1 LDPPIELRNQGTQAR
16 QCQHSSACK
25 CRDKSIGTP
34 VALTL
39 FHFPNHNPQSGT
51 KTIQEGSIMAKF
63 YVESGN
69 LRTVISANN
78 SRGAALWAAHRTLSD
93 VLPFVGPDSENPTNE
108 NGQPFKLAETVR
120 VSQRGFDRPD
130 CRTYATL
137 DLISEWSQLIVALSR
152 LEHDLIE
159 QPVAATV

>member
-1 LDPPIELRNQGTQAR
+1 
-16 QCQHSSACK
+16 
-25 CRDKSIGTP
+25 
-34 VALTL
+34 
-39 FHFPNHNPQSGT
+39 
-51 KTIQEGSIMAKF
+51 MAKF

-93 VLPFVGPDSENPTNE
+93 VLPFVGPECEIPTNE
-108 NGQPFKLAETVR
+108 NGQPFKLGETVR
-120 VSQRGFDRPD
+120 VSQRGFGRRDGRQ
-130 CRTYATL
+130 YATL

-152 LEHDLIE
+152 LEQDLIE